1 MSWKTFKERIYTK
14 FDKKMSVWENKGY
27 HFTNR
32 LHRYAIN
39 GLFLYMGYLIYDFL
53 SSYNDLLLRTRS
65 TNKYDELDIEGPINK
80 GD

>member
-1 MSWKTFKERIYTK
+1 MYTK
-14 FDKKMSVWENKGY
+14 FDKKMSAWENKGY
-27 HFTNR
+27 HTANR
-32 LHRYAIN
+32 MHRYGVNA
-39 GLFLYMGYLIYDFL
+39 LFLYMGYLIYDFL